1 MERVDLRF
9 SQALSYRATVALDVS
24 TLAERVL
31 IAIESSGQTRRAV
44 AEAVGMDATAMSKA
58 LSGQRH
64 FKALEIALIAEHL
77 DMPVHEFYAHDDA
90 DSVPASIAARA
101 QPDSNPAVDQALAR
115 AQQMLDLDA
124 LLREEG
130 FLASRAF
137 MVQRLPRRR
146 AYEQG
151 EWLAAKLRSELSL
164 GAADLPAEVGTLA
177 TYIEEKL
184 NIDVAIEPLPGG
196 LDGLALAHRP
206 FALILVS
213 SSIPATRQRYTIAH
227 ELGHLLADDGS
238 NIIDE
243 NINVGR
249 TPAEA
254 RANAFAAAFLM
265 PAEALRAAFGGYSG
279 PSEQLVADLLGRYRV
294 SLDALAFRLNNVGLI
309 DALGRD
315 MVRRMSSARISLRQ
329 GRAKDLQARGDR
341 RWPGGLLDRA
351 VQAYVGGRISIRP
364 VGDLVGVEPDIL
376 LEELAPPHL
385 APIEDASAPA
395 SEDDLVPML

>member
-1 MERVDLRF
+1 LRF
-9 SQALSYRATVALDVS
+9 SQALGYGTTVTLDVD

-31 IAIESSGQTRRAV
+31 TAIESSGQTRRAV
-44 AEAVGMDATAMSKA
+44 AEAIGMDVTAMSKA

-77 DMPVHEFYAHDDA
+77 GVPVQEFYSDEDDEA
-90 DSVPASIAARA
+90 QPASIAARA
-101 QPDSNPAVDQALAR
+101 QPNSNPAVDQALAR

-124 LLREEG
+124 LLRDQG
-130 FLASRAF
+130 FPAAPAHRSWRYPEL
-137 MVQRLPRRR
+137 R

-151 EWLAAKLRSELSL
+151 EWIAKRLRSALSL
-164 GAADLPAEVGTLA
+164 RAADLPAEVEPLA

-196 LDGLALAHRP
+196 LDGLAVTHRP
-206 FALILVS
+206 FALIMVS
-213 SSIPATRQRYTIAH
+213 SSIPATRQRHIIAH
-227 ELGHLLADDGS
+227 ELGHLLAGDGS
-238 NIIDE
+238 SIIDE
-243 NINVGR
+243 NINFDK

-265 PAEALRAAFGGYSG
+265 PKEALRAAFAGYSDI
-279 PSEQLVADLLGRYRV
+279 SEQLVADLLGRYRV
-294 SLDALAFRLNNVGLI
+294 SLDALAFRLYNADLI
-309 DALGRD
+309 DAADRD
-315 MVRRMSSARISLRQ
+315 LVRRMSSARISLRQ

-364 VGDLVGVEPDIL
+364 IGELVGVAPDTL

-385 APIEDASAPA
+385 GPVDAASAQA